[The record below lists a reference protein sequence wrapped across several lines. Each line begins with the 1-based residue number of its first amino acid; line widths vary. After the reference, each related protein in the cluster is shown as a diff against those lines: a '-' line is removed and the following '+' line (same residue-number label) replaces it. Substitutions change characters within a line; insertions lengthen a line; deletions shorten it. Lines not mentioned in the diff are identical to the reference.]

1 MGGEEMVRLDKMED
15 SYKGMR
21 ENYWQGGISVERLLP
36 LPSPTDLGL
45 VRCRKG
51 AR

>member
-21 ENYWQGGISVERLLP
+21 ENYWQGGDIGRETAAPP
-36 LPSPTDLGL
+36 LTH
-45 VRCRKG
+45 
-51 AR
+51 

>member
-1 MGGEEMVRLDKMED
+1 MED

-21 ENYWQGGISVERLLP
+21 ENYCDAGGERETAAFPLLP
-36 LPSPTDLGL
+36 ADLGL